1 MSKKHSLKIS
11 TPDTDINRCLDAAI
25 HNVSHINTVYCSY
38 RRYNKTGL
46 LNHHYMI
53 RAGRNYKTPWTRD
66 ASINTWQ
73 AMNFINPEVSRT
85 TLLAVCD
92 INEKGE
98 PVIQPDVQVWD
109 QIVWS
114 IGAYNYY
121 LLTGDK
127 DFLRISHGIIGR
139 ALEIHRKSRFNK
151 EYGLFVGGSFFND
164 GISGYPLSC
173 HQQGLKNSFA
183 PTHPDVETL
192 MCLSTNCLYCE
203 AYRIY
208 GEMSEYLGL
217 TEKSAV
223 ARLYSSELKYSI
235 NKHFW
240 NDKLN
245 RYRYILFPDGTTD
258 DSQELSGHAFSVL
271 FDICPTEKQ
280 LSLFESLVTSDGGTV
295 SIWPPFEGLYSDSKP
310 GRHNNV
316 VWPFLNGLIIEA
328 AAKCGF
334 YIFAGDEL
342 NRITTLFK
350 GSKFKL
356 FEIYSPYTKKH
367 FGGWQIDRVWDS
379 CRDQTW
385 SAACYIGSFI
395 HGIFGIKVQEKG
407 ITFAP
412 CVPKNLRSSELN
424 GLRIRGIE
432 LSIKINGYG
441 NRIDKFILDGKECEP
456 YIVWDNKAHSIEII
470 LG

>member
-1 MSKKHSLKIS
+1 M
-11 TPDTDINRCLDAAI
+11 
-25 HNVSHINTVYCSY
+25 
-38 RRYNKTGL
+38 
-46 LNHHYMI
+46 
-53 RAGRNYKTPWTRD
+53 
-66 ASINTWQ
+66 
-73 AMNFINPEVSRT
+73 
-85 TLLAVCD
+85 
-92 INEKGE
+92 
-98 PVIQPDVQVWD
+98 
-109 QIVWS
+109 
-114 IGAYNYY
+114 
-121 LLTGDK
+121 
-127 DFLRISHGIIGR
+127 
-139 ALEIHRKSRFNK
+139 
-151 EYGLFVGGSFFND
+151 
-164 GISGYPLSC
+164 
-173 HQQGLKNSFA
+173 
-183 PTHPDVETL
+183 
-192 MCLSTNCLYCE
+192 
-203 AYRIY
+203 
-208 GEMSEYLGL
+208 
-217 TEKSAV
+217 
-223 ARLYSSELKYSI
+223 
-235 NKHFW
+235 
-240 NDKLN
+240 
-245 RYRYILFPDGTTD
+245 
-258 DSQELSGHAFSVL
+258 L